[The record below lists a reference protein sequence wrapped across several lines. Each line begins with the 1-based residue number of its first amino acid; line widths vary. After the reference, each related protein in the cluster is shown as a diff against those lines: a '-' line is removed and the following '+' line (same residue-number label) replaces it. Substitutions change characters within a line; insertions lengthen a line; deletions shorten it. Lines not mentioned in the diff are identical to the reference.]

1 MLPPSHDPTCAF
13 HSGSENLN
21 LVLNYIMIQDVYK
34 LLYPV
39 QETDLQNGNTARVLL
54 LKVEVTEITR
64 TSPHRRRINRI
75 EGELNLLAG

>member
-21 LVLNYIMIQDVYK
+21 LVSNYYIQDVYK
-34 LLYPV
+34 LLYLV
-39 QETDLQNGNTARVLL
+39 QETTLQNGNTARLLL